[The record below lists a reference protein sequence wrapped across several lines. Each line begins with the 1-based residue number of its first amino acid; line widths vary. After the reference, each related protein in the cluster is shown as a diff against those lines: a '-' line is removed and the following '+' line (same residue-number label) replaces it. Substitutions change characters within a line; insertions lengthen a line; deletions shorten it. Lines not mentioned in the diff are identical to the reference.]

1 MEFYTKAASIAELK
15 KKTLFSASIDLYGL
29 ITALQF
35 VAIEPREWLNCVLR
49 CNSNNHK
56 WNL

>member
-56 WNL
+56 